1 MSTDRPEACRYR
13 LRFLL
18 QEFDLAFGDTLIGRG
33 DDCQITIYDPSI
45 SRHHA
50 RIVVDNERAMMEDL
64 GSRNGCRVNGNP
76 VKDLT
81 ELADGDRIRIG
92 TQELVFSEMRE
103 QSQVHPHR
111 KTGSLCF
118 CGQCKAAY
126 AQEMDACP
134 HCGSTSRGESPSS
147 SNGFEDDRT
156 PQSRRR
162 VASAPPR
169 I

>member
-1 MSTDRPEACRYR
+1 MSSDHPEVARYR

-18 QEFDLAFGDTLIGRG
+18 QEFDLAFGETIIGRG
-33 DDCQITIYDPSI
+33 DDCHITIYDPSI

-50 RIVVDNERAMMEDL
+50 RIHVDNERAVMEDL

-76 VKDLT
+76 LKEPT

-103 QSQVHPHR
+103 QSQVHHHR
-111 KTGSLCF
+111 RTGSLCF
-118 CGQCKAAY
+118 CVVCKSAY

-134 HCGSTSRGESPSS
+134 HCGSTARGESPSS
-147 SNGFEDDRT
+147 TNDFDDGT
-156 PQSRRR
+156 PSRRR
-162 VASAPPR
+162 HASAPPHHH
-169 I
+169 